1 MDSNAVRRAI
11 FNMSGPKLAGITLQ
25 VSTSAIG
32 KWSRNSLIPNL
43 EKAKRVADASG
54 IELSLLRPRFE
65 Q

>member
-1 MDSNAVRRAI
+1 
-11 FNMSGPKLAGITLQ
+11 MSGPKLAGITLQ